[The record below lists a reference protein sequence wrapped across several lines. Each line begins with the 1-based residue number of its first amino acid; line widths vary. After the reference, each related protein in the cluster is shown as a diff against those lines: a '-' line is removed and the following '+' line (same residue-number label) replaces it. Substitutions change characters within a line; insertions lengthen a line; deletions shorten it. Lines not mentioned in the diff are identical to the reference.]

1 MGSDGDRGDAER
13 ARMGGEDV
21 ATPRSA
27 SPRTPGAVTP
37 ARARKAFFRRAKHH
51 DVGCSG
57 GDARG
62 SGGRAHLRSGRGS
75 NSPPP
80 GSLLAIAMA
89 RDVAARGDVVVR
101 ARGGTRRQPS
111 RIFRLVAI
119 RMRIRSRRPV
129 DDGSQLVINWSRF
142 DLLLDLANTRKPR
155 QSRVVLLRFSLGGH
169 ARRDSGA
176 RATAFRAETRRAR
189 ISRPR
194 LAPLVPLAE
203 MSTGRALQRKR
214 AELESV
220 EHALGTTFQ
229 RIAVGSRRLEALSHM
244 DRAAEAWLAACIPGT
259 EHHAEA
265 FAAHYSSRRAALKQV
280 RVSSLR
286 RPSRA
291 GI

>member
-13 ARMGGEDV
+13 ARGGEEDV

-51 DVGCSG
+51 DEGCSG

-101 ARGGTRRQPS
+101 ARGGARRQPS

-129 DDGSQLVINWSRF
+129 DDGSQLVNSSGLEGLGSSTKQTHPNR
-142 DLLLDLANTRKPR
+142 D
-155 QSRVVLLRFSLGGH
+155 RVGSSSLQPCGH
-169 ARRDSGA
+169 ARSDSGA

-229 RIAVGSRRLEALSHM
+229 RIAVGSRRLDALSHM